1 MRSDGRGALAAF
13 PVPALLALLGSAEG
27 CAEGGYIRSDGGAL
41 DPLALGFAVGSLGS
55 LESKTGISP
64 HLPGGFEVRGTAERP
79 GTLAAPSPYPRGEP
93 TREDGRRVAVRVGAS
108 GSAIAGTAGWGTG

>member
-1 MRSDGRGALAAF
+1 MRSDGRGALAVF

-27 CAEGGYIRSDGGAL
+27 YIRSDGGDL

-93 TREDGRRVAVRVGAS
+93 IREDGRRVAVRVGAS

>member
-1 MRSDGRGALAAF
+1 MRSDGRGALADF

-27 CAEGGYIRSDGGAL
+27 CAEGGYIRSDGRDL
-41 DPLALGFAVGSLGS
+41 DPLALGFAVGS

-93 TREDGRRVAVRVGAS
+93 IREDGRRVAVRVGAS
-108 GSAIAGTAGWGTG
+108 GSAIAGTAG

>member
-1 MRSDGRGALAAF
+1 MRSDGRGALAVF

-27 CAEGGYIRSDGGAL
+27 CAEGGYVRSDG
-41 DPLALGFAVGSLGS
+41 PLALGFAVGSLGS

>member
-1 MRSDGRGALAAF
+1 MRSDGRGALAVF

-27 CAEGGYIRSDGGAL
+27 YIRSDGGDL

-79 GTLAAPSPYPRGEP
+79 GTLAAPSPCPRGEP
-93 TREDGRRVAVRVGAS
+93 IREDGRRAAVRVGAS
-108 GSAIAGTAGWGTG
+108 GSAIAGTAG